1 MFGLRSARL
10 MVLKARVL
18 RRFDV
23 TIAGRTVAVAHK
35 DSGHRYEYLWF
46 RDPPHLRATHVLANR
61 QAGRDPGAFR
71 AEADKAALLEPR
83 GARLLGLPRPP
94 PRPLPNPP

>member
-1 MFGLRSARL
+1 
-10 MVLKARVL
+10 MVLKTRVL

-46 RDPPHLRATHVLANR
+46 REPPHLRATHVLENR

-71 AEADKAALLEPR
+71 AEAERAALLELR
-83 GARLLGLPRPP
+83 TARLVG
-94 PRPLPNPP
+94 

>member
-1 MFGLRSARL
+1 
-10 MVLKARVL
+10 MVLKARVR

-46 RDPPHLRATHVLANR
+46 REPPYLCPMHLLPNR
-61 QAGRDPGAFR
+61 NAERDPAAFR
-71 AEADKAALLEPR
+71 AEAEKAALLELR
-83 GARLLGLPRPP
+83 SARLVG
-94 PRPLPNPP
+94 